1 MATRKPAAPPADPP
15 PSSAERG
22 PPDLTTI
29 GGRLRFVRELRGMK
43 HKPLS
48 LAAGLSTAAGFQIE
62 DHPTRDVRVG
72 TLVALCE
79 QLDAHPAWL
88 AFGLGPMEPF
98 PDELRPKKPPRAR

>member
-1 MATRKPAAPPADPP
+1 MATRKPVAPPAEPP
-15 PSSAERG
+15 PSSDDD

-29 GGRLRFVRELRGMK
+29 GGRLRYVRELRGLK

-62 DHPTRDVRVG
+62 DDPTRDVRVG
-72 TLVALCE
+72 TLVALAE

-98 PDELRPKKPPRAR
+98 PPELRPKKTHRSR